1 MILKLGYTDLDGIN
15 VFRYVEDFTD
25 LKITSFLT
33 SKYKYNKEANIIIY
47 DERHEIR
54 RVDLLFNPKILE
66 DNGVDEMKVTY
77 IYFLDTKTSTQVA
90 YACLSDSV
98 FLMNDN
104 GKTID
109 KF

>member
-15 VFRYVEDFTD
+15 VFRYVEDFTE
-25 LKITSFLT
+25 LKITPFLT
-33 SKYKYNKEANIIIY
+33 TKYKYNKESNMVIY
-47 DERHEIR
+47 NKKHDVQG
-54 RVDLLFNPKILE
+54 VDLLFNPKILE
-66 DNGVDEMKVTY
+66 DNEVKEMNITY
-77 IYFLDTKTSTQVA
+77 LYFLDTKTSTYIS

-109 KF
+109 KY